1 MQRVTNEELING
13 CTMFSFDYKVGSDA
27 HFYLKENKV
36 EIIVVCVSFLLD
48 TLNERYLGNPS
59 RNMSQADHPLGLH
72 LGARKGLN
80 K

>member
-1 MQRVTNEELING
+1 MCSKEINTYPLNAKSKEELING

-36 EIIVVCVSFLLD
+36 RLSFLLD

-59 RNMSQADHPLGLH
+59 KNMS
-72 LGARKGLN
+72 
-80 K
+80 